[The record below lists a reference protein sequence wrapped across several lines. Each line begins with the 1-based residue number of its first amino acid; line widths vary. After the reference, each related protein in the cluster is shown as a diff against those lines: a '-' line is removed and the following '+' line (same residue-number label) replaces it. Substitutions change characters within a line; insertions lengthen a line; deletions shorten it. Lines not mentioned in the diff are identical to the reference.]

1 MQDGLNKGKC
11 MEKRNV
17 GYDFVRIFAIFLVVM
32 IHANVAYLAENQGKA
47 SWYFVML
54 ITSICLVAVPLFFMV
69 SGALL
74 LDTQEVIPLKK
85 LFFKRIGKQVIPFIV
100 WSLVYVLARIVMK
113 KTPLSITAFTDLLH
127 EPAYYQFWFMYTLL
141 AIYLLLPVLQAV
153 VLKLEKR
160 HLEYVLIL
168 WLVFSTVFPVMQKF
182 IPGFVISEHVDLIL
196 CEGYVGYFLLGHYLK
211 KYHSELSW
219 KKGVWLALIGI
230 GCTGVL
236 SVVEYLVCVKTKTS
250 YQGYFYQEYLTPF
263 VVLAATG
270 LFLVFQNMHW
280 TEKERPLR
288 LLKTG
293 SVLSIGVFYVHMLV
307 ITALEH
313 IGLTASASILLLIVK
328 ILLSYGVS
336 FGIAFVISKIPY
348 ARKILMG
355 L

>member
-1 MQDGLNKGKC
+1 

-17 GYDFVRIFAIFLVVM
+17 GYDFIRIFAIFLVVI
-32 IHANVAYLAENQGKA
+32 IHANVAYLAENQGKTG
-47 SWYFVML
+47 WYFVML
-54 ITSICLVAVPLFFMV
+54 VTSICLVAVPLFFMV

-85 LFFKRIGKQVIPFIV
+85 LFFKRIGKQAIPFIV

-168 WLVFSTVFPVMQKF
+168 WLVFSTVFLVMQKF
-182 IPGFVISEHVDLIL
+182 IPGFAISDHVDLIL

-219 KKGVWLALIGI
+219 KKGLLLALIGI
-230 GCTGVL
+230 GCTGIL
-236 SVVEYLVCVKTKTS
+236 SVAEYLVSANGKAS
-250 YQGYFYQEYLTPF
+250 YQGYFYQAYLTPF
-263 VVLAATG
+263 VVLAVTG
-270 LFLVFQNMHW
+270 LFLAFQNMHW
-280 TEKERPLR
+280 TERERPR
-288 LLKTG
+288 KLLQTG
-293 SVLSIGVFYVHMLV
+293 SALSIGVFYVHMLV
-307 ITALEH
+307 ITALEYV
-313 IGLTASASILLLIVK
+313 GLTGEANVLLLIVK
-328 ILLSYGVS
+328 ILLAYGIS
-336 FGIAFVISKIPY
+336 FVVAFVISKIPY
-348 ARKILMG
+348 IRMLLMG
-355 L
+355 IGEKHEN